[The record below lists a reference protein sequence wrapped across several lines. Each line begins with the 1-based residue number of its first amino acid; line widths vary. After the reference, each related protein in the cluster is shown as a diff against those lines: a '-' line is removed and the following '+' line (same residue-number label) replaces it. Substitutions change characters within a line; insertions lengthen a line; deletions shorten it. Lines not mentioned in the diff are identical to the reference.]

1 MGPTRLPLTAT
12 SSFGTG
18 RCAELQ
24 VHVTEVMATAA
35 EQRDLI
41 ARLEQDLST
50 IQSIQRPDAE
60 VSPPPTLPP
69 HHLPRALS
77 ASLNTGSPSKPAHS
91 SGSWCPPAPPHAP
104 QRLSPTYSLW
114 VLSAHFTT
122 KAQFGM
128 PSHRAQGPK
137 PPASGHWLGP
147 LPWELWAEARP
158 GLSTHLTARGPEAPR
173 SGKAGALRTPRGHQ
187 ITHLILQMK
196 KWGSGREAGLAQGH
210 TAGWLAGP
218 GSPGL

>member
-1 MGPTRLPLTAT
+1 MLVPRAGAQAVGWEAQSRESTAGPTRLPLTAT

-60 VSPPPTLPP
+60 VSPPPTPPP

-77 ASLNTGSPSKPAHS
+77 ASLDTARS
-91 SGSWCPPAPPHAP
+91 SGSWCPPDPPPAP
-104 QRLSPTYSLW
+104 QGPSPTASGFRL
-114 VLSAHFTT
+114 LTSSQRPNSGCPATGHRARSPLRPGTGLDLCPGSSGRS
-122 KAQFGM
+122 KAGIIH
-128 PSHRAQGPK
+128 PSH
-137 PPASGHWLGP
+137 S
-147 LPWELWAEARP
+147 
-158 GLSTHLTARGPEAPR
+158 
-173 SGKAGALRTPRGHQ
+173 
-187 ITHLILQMK
+187 
-196 KWGSGREAGLAQGH
+196 
-210 TAGWLAGP
+210 
-218 GSPGL
+218 